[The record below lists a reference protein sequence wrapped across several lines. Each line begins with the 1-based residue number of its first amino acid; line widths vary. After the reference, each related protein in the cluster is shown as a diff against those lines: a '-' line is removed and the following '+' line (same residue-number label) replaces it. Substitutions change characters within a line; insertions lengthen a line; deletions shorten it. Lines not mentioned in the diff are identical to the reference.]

1 MGGIFVFIVVGV
13 IIAVA
18 VRKSQK
24 LQKEQGEGHG
34 AENFPFP
41 PMQREVARPFDPWDF
56 GDREREEPVMDEVV
70 ADEVVAAEGAAAPVV
85 YSSIVVPESV
95 SGEIGN
101 SAALS
106 EGWEHRARNPLVE
119 EFDLRQAVIYSAI
132 LETKF

>member
-13 IIAVA
+13 IIAVI

-56 GDREREEPVMDEVV
+56 GDREPEEPVMDEVV
-70 ADEVVAAEGAAAPVV
+70 VAQGGAAPVV

-106 EGWEHRARNPLVE
+106 EGWENRARNPLVE
-119 EFDLRQAVIYSAI
+119 EFDLRQAVIYSTI